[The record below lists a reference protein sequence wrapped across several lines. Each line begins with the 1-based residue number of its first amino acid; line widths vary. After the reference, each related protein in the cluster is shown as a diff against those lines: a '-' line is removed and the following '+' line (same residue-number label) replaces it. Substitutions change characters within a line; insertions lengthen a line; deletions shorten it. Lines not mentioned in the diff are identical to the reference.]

1 MPSTLS
7 SRPWA
12 LTQDANEF
20 SLCQFV
26 VNTIS
31 DPPQILRPKDVQTK
45 NGESG
50 VQMMYWGY
58 ANCPMP
64 PAHFT
69 NSDAALAKFGR
80 VFQSKVFRRL
90 LTVRNDWSR
99 K

>member
-1 MPSTLS
+1 MASTLS

-12 LTQDANEF
+12 LTQDANELR
-20 SLCQFV
+20 LCQFV
-26 VNTIS
+26 VNIIS
-31 DPPQILRPKDVQTK
+31 DPPQILRPEAVQTK
-45 NGESG
+45 NGGSG
-50 VQMMYWGY
+50 FQMMYFGY

-64 PAHFT
+64 PEHFT
-69 NSDAALAKFGR
+69 NIDAALAKFGR